1 MSLRVTS
8 PCTTTG
14 TYLNVTS
21 SAEQATVV
29 TSTSSTA
36 TSQMW
41 IVEPVVYAPFDFRF
55 RNLSTGKYLTS
66 QDPALAS
73 DKANLAVYSQ
83 GKNPSWTSQ
92 RWVIN

>member
-1 MSLRVTS
+1 
-8 PCTTTG
+8 
-14 TYLNVTS
+14 
-21 SAEQATVV
+21 V

-41 IVEPVVYAPFDFRF
+41 IIEPVIFAPSDFRF
-55 RNLSTGKYLTS
+55 RNLGTGKYLTS

-73 DKANLAVYSQ
+73 DKANLAIYSQ